1 MVFIALAPLAL
12 WATSV
17 PALAAARRSAT
28 TRPSPEEVDTS
39 SRSEAH
45 LRRPGVI
52 LHAGAGL
59 PVATPPSG
67 LPSRAAK
74 PRVGPALGAPATPVG
89 RWESGGSSTAS
100 SDAPVSESSVGR
112 FATTFGQ
119 PDTTTGTAAG
129 ASGPPGV
136 WALGAAGNITNLA
149 GAPWFG
155 SPASQATGASG
166 VAVSISSDESGNGYW
181 VLGAAGS
188 VWNEG
193 DVGWYGSPIHTSG
206 GTYVGTTET
215 AIAAV
220 PNGSGYWVLGANG
233 AVDNYGSAGW
243 WGSPHW
249 LAGGGNIGTSDV
261 GIAAT
266 PTGDGYWVLG
276 ANGSVDNFGRAGWW
290 GSPKA
295 TAHGGAIGTADVGIA
310 ADGLGGG
317 YWVLGANGA
326 VDNYGSAGWWGSPHW
341 LAHGGALPA
350 PAVAITATPAGNGYW
365 VLLANGTIE
374 AFGAAN
380 PVPSLPS
387 TPLPS
392 ALAASSLGSLLP
404 PGKTG
409 YDVSFPQCSSSGAS
423 TAGPLPSSGKEFA
436 VVGANWGGT
445 FSMNTCVAAEAA
457 WAGQPMDYYFN
468 LDQPWWYDPTA
479 GDTGPAGTCSDPGS
493 TSSTCVAYNYGW
505 NATQWT
511 LAQLASDHLSVPGIW
526 LDIEIVGSCGTSGY
540 WSCDTAVNAN
550 VIAGAIAAAHA
561 EGVAIGIYSTAYQ
574 WGVIAGSYD
583 PSVPEWI
590 PGAGTLADAQGF
602 CPAAAS
608 KNFASGP
615 IAAIQYGYIDGGPN
629 PFDPDWSCPAPL
641 G

>member
-52 LHAGAGL
+52 LHAGAAL

-100 SDAPVSESSVGR
+100 SDAPVSESSAGR

-220 PNGSGYWVLGANG
+220 PNGS
-233 AVDNYGSAGW
+233 
-243 WGSPHW
+243 
-249 LAGGGNIGTSDV
+249 
-261 GIAAT
+261 
-266 PTGDGYWVLG
+266 
-276 ANGSVDNFGRAGWW
+276 
-290 GSPKA
+290 
-295 TAHGGAIGTADVGIA
+295 
-310 ADGLGGG
+310 G